1 MTRATQEVGSTARK
15 LRLGEIYIGYKEKVF
30 GSKGSEAPAQAA
42 QRSGG
47 APSLET
53 PTVRLDGAVS
63 TDGAVSVPVQ
73 CRGVGPGGL

>member
-42 QRSGG
+42 QR
-47 APSLET
+47 
-53 PTVRLDGAVS
+53 
-63 TDGAVSVPVQ
+63 
-73 CRGVGPGGL
+73 